1 MRESLNKTLLKKF
14 AIESRNELRE
24 KIALKASV
32 YGITK
37 ELSDK
42 DRKTKGVEGFTN
54 NDEVVIT
61 TNEGNRT
68 LSNDERSQRTAL
80 IEKIQRINKED
91 RDGFNEVIEEVAYTW
106 FNRFIA
112 LRYMEVNGYLPSRI
126 KILASSDNTNTPE
139 VLTEA
144 MNVSLPIDKNL
155 VYELK
160 KDNKNEELYKYLIE
174 LQCSELNKTLPFMF
188 EKIGHFAELLFP
200 AGIITSKFFRTLV
213 DTESITEDA
222 WSNVEIIGWLYQ
234 YYISEEKDRVIKAK
248 KKYKKNEIPFAT
260 QLFTPDWIVR
270 YMVQNSLGRYWVES
284 HEEDIDL
291 KENWEFY
298 LENPEKEA
306 DFDKKIAP
314 YINKDLNVEDIKC
327 FDPACGS
334 GHILVYMFDVLYEIY
349 SKCGY
354 SRGEIPMLIIEK
366 NLYGLDI
373 DMRAYQLACFAV
385 IMKGMSYDKLL
396 LRKIGR
402 EVDSRGK
409 YIDLNIA
416 CVKETNILFEDEN
429 TTLHDNIAFL
439 AKEQSGE
446 TYDRVKLFVESLK
459 NANTLGSLTKIEG
472 FDKEFLENRLEEIKN
487 NPATDI
493 FSSKSSEL
501 WMNILEDLIK
511 QASIMEK
518 TYDVLV
524 TNPPY
529 IGHGCLNE
537 TLNKFI
543 GEHYNDFKADIFSV
557 FINYSRKKI
566 TKNGM
571 LAFMT
576 PYVWMFTISYEKLRK
591 IIINENDIS
600 SFIQLEYSGFDGAT
614 VPICTFTMRGTCNNI
629 KGEYIRL
636 SEFKGA
642 KVQSIKVLE
651 AIKNNV
657 NYRFSISNE
666 KFKAIKGYPIA
677 FWINDSLRRIFSE
690 NKSLGE
696 IFSVGQGLKTGNN
709 KRFLRQWFEVS
720 FKNINNSCNTREESK
735 LDSKKWYPYA
745 NGGPYRKW
753 YGNIID
759 VVNWNED
766 GKEIRSFYDEKGKLR
781 SRLQNMDKYFNEGIS
796 WSAVTSKKL
805 SLRYVPNNIIY
816 GGAGYGIYVSSD
828 ILRYL
833 LGLMNSIIPEMC
845 ISVLSETLNFEVGNI
860 KKIPVVFSNEN
871 EVDNLVQENINIS
884 KWDWDNKEVSI
895 DFKLNSILKEYQLEN
910 NKIECCLNNILKKNN
925 AKILKLKLNEERLN
939 EIFIKSYGLSTEVDS
954 EVKGKDITLNCNL
967 EYSNKR
973 KKDNLFDE
981 NNEIQVKELI
991 SYFIGCLF
999 GRYSLDKPGLRFAG
1013 GEFNIKEY
1021 SKFIPDS
1028 DNIIPILNNE
1038 INSFEDDIMVK
1049 FEEFLKVAFREDHL
1063 GENIDFIAKV
1073 IGMKSNESSRET
1085 IRRYFTNEFFANH
1098 CSMYDNKPI
1107 YWLFTSGKNKAFN
1120 CLVYQHRID
1129 KNLLSKMRIDYVQ
1142 PLQNKLD
1149 TEFKDLIDT
1158 INSDAPAKDKKDA
1171 KKKLTVVEKQIVELK
1186 VYQEKLKH
1194 MADKQIE
1201 LDLDNGVIHNHGL
1214 FGELVAKI
1222 K

>member
-1 MRESLNKTLLKKF
+1 MSESLNKTLLKKF
-14 AIESRNELRE
+14 AVESRNELRE
-24 KIALKASV
+24 KIVLKASV

-42 DRKTKGVEGFTN
+42 DRKTKGVEGFAN
-54 NDEVVIT
+54 NDYVVIT

-68 LSNDERSQRTAL
+68 LSNAERSQRTAL

-112 LRYMEVNGYLPSRI
+112 LRYMEVNGYLTSRI

-200 AGIITSKFFRTLV
+200 AGIITSKFFRILV
-213 DTESITEDA
+213 DSESITEEA

-354 SRGEIPMLIIEK
+354 SRGEIPMIIIEK

-459 NANTLGSLTKIEG
+459 NANIFGSLTKVEG

-511 QASIMEK
+511 QSSIMEK

-529 IGHGCLNE
+529 MGSKYMNPILTDFIKKNFEDTKSDLFSAFIEYCFIKVKKEGHLGM
-537 TLNKFI
+537 
-543 GEHYNDFKADIFSV
+543 
-557 FINYSRKKI
+557 I
-566 TKNGM
+566 TP
-571 LAFMT
+571 F
-576 PYVWMFTISYEKLRK
+576 VWMFLGSYEKIRK
-591 IIINENDIS
+591 RIVEEKNIS
-600 SFIQLEYSGFDGAT
+600 SLIQLEYNSFPEAC
-614 VPICTFTMRGTCNNI
+614 VPVCTFTLRNLKQDIYGQYI
-629 KGEYIRL
+629 KL
-636 SEFKGA
+636 TNFKGSDIQ
-642 KVQSIKVLE
+642 KTKVLS
-651 AIKNNV
+651 AIKNKSV
-657 NYRFSISNE
+657 NYRYQFISSN
-666 KFKAIKGYPIA
+666 FKNIPGHPIA
-677 FWINDSLRRIFSE
+677 YWLSDKFINIF
-690 NKSLGE
+690 K
-696 IFSVGQGLKTGNN
+696 NN
-709 KRFLRQWFEVS
+709 KELQALAEPKQGMATADNERFLRLWYEVGTNS
-720 FKNINNSCNTREESK
+720 IGFNCKNIEESI
-735 LDSKKWYPYA
+735 DSKKKWFPHSK
-745 NGGPYRKW
+745 GGKFNKW
-753 YGNIID
+753 YGNNEYIVDWYNDGANIKNFKKAVIRNNKFYFKKGITWSDLTSSNFGARYVQEGFTFDTTGPTMFVRDEKNINFILGCINSSIFQSLLNISCQGMHYSNGVLSKLPVPIAQDTDIFKKID
-759 VVNWNED
+759 CLVKENIDISRQIWNS
-766 GKEIRSFYDEKGKLR
+766 KEISWEFKKLDIVSIEGKNQKLEER
-781 SRLQNMDKYFNEGIS
+781 INEVIRNNENKNLKLKFNEG
-796 WSAVTSKKL
+796 
-805 SLRYVPNNIIY
+805 
-816 GGAGYGIYVSSD
+816 
-828 ILRYL
+828 
-833 LGLMNSIIPEMC
+833 E
-845 ISVLSETLNFEVGNI
+845 
-860 KKIPVVFSNEN
+860 
-871 EVDNLVQENINIS
+871 
-884 KWDWDNKEVSI
+884 
-895 DFKLNSILKEYQLEN
+895 LNSIFANLYGV
-910 NKIECCLNNILKKNN
+910 
-925 AKILKLKLNEERLN
+925 
-939 EIFIKSYGLSTEVDS
+939 EITDDTTTVVD
-954 EVKGKDITLNCNL
+954 EKDIKL
-967 EYSNKR
+967 S
-973 KKDNLFDE
+973 
-981 NNEIQVKELI
+981 VKELL
-991 SYFIGCLF
+991 SYFIGCVL
-999 GRYSLDKPGLRFAG
+999 GRYSLNEEGIIFGG
-1013 GEFNIKEY
+1013 GEFDINKY
-1021 SKFIPDS
+1021 SKFIPDM
-1028 DNIIPILNNE
+1028 DNIIPVLNSE
-1038 INSFEDDIMVK
+1038 INYFEDNIMIK
-1049 FEEFLKVAFREDHL
+1049 FEEFLKVAFSEEYL
-1063 GENIDFIAKV
+1063 AENIDFIAES
-1073 IGMKSNESSRET
+1073 IGKTSKESSKEA
-1085 IRRYFTNEFFANH
+1085 IRRYFANEFFTDH
-1098 CSMYDNKPI
+1098 CKMYKKRPI

-1149 TEFKDLIDT
+1149 IEFKDLIDT
-1158 INSDAPAKDKKDA
+1158 MNSDAPAKDKKDA
-1171 KKKLTVVEKQIVELK
+1171 KKKLTLVEKQIVELK

-1201 LDLDNGVIHNHGL
+1201 LDLDNGVIHNRGL
-1214 FGELVAKI
+1214 FGDLLAKI

>member
-354 SRGEIPMLIIEK
+354 SRRDIAMLIIEK

-373 DMRAYQLACFAV
+373 DKRAYQLACFAV

-409 YIDLNIA
+409 YIDLNIKSFDVINLNKDELNYL
-416 CVKETNILFEDEN
+416 CENEQEKNNINKLQEN
-429 TTLHDNIAFL
+429 LSVFDFVGALVNIDDIDGEIIESIIIKNKSKSANDMFDMAL
-439 AKEQSGE
+439 RESGLN
-446 TYDRVKLFVESLK
+446 K
-459 NANTLGSLTKIEG
+459 
-472 FDKEFLENRLEEIKN
+472 LENLFNK
-487 NPATDI
+487 
-493 FSSKSSEL
+493 FSLLNAK
-501 WMNILEDLIK
+501 
-511 QASIMEK
+511 
-518 TYDVLV
+518 YDVLV
-524 TNPPY
+524 SNPPY
-529 IGHGCLNE
+529 IGIKYMDNLLKLEVEKKYGDVKYDL
-537 TLNKFI
+537 
-543 GEHYNDFKADIFSV
+543 FSV
-557 FINYSRKKI
+557 FMKLAMNMTKSNGIIGMINP
-566 TKNGM
+566 
-571 LAFMT
+571 F
-576 PYVWMFTISYEKLRK
+576 VWMFTYSYTNLRK
-591 IIINENDIS
+591 YIIKNKTIS
-600 SFIQLEYSGFDGAT
+600 SLIQLEYSGFEGAT
-614 VPICTFTMRGTCNNI
+614 VPICTFVLRNY
-629 KGEYIRL
+629 KVDVLGEYIKLSDFRGIEQQPIKTLDAVRKNVSYKYSVSLKEFKRIKGCPFGYWLTEKEKIAFEEGIPL
-636 SEFKGA
+636 SEIG
-642 KVQSIKVLE
+642 E
-651 AIKNNV
+651 
-657 NYRFSISNE
+657 
-666 KFKAIKGYPIA
+666 P
-677 FWINDSLRRIFSE
+677 
-690 NKSLGE
+690 KSG
-696 IFSVGQGLKTGNN
+696 IMTGNN
-709 KRFLRQWFEVS
+709 DEFLRLWFEVDNSKIGYNMES
-720 FKNINNSCNTREESK
+720 FNDINK
-735 LDSKKWYPYA
+735 YKKKWFPYHK
-745 NGGPYRKW
+745 GGAFRKW
-753 YGNIID
+753 YGNNKYIINMENEGYDIKFSGKNKNYRLRDTSLYFREGLTWSD
-759 VVNWNED
+759 VNSSYFGVRYSPKGYLFDMKGSMIFIDEEYNIKVLTAILCSKIIGELIKVLNPTISFQVNDIKRIPVLRIDGDIENELEKLVD
-766 GKEIRSFYDEKGKLR
+766 ENIKISKYEWDQYETSWDFKKHPLISFENIEKRLPLSEYVSHSIRDIEYKIQKVKDNEEIINKILIDLYGLNGSIDNKVDFKNITLRNREPIKEIK
-781 SRLQNMDKYFNEGIS
+781 
-796 WSAVTSKKL
+796 T
-805 SLRYVPNNIIY
+805 
-816 GGAGYGIYVSSD
+816 
-828 ILRYL
+828 L
-833 LGLMNSIIPEMC
+833 L
-845 ISVLSETLNFEVGNI
+845 
-860 KKIPVVFSNEN
+860 
-871 EVDNLVQENINIS
+871 
-884 KWDWDNKEVSI
+884 
-895 DFKLNSILKEYQLEN
+895 
-910 NKIECCLNNILKKNN
+910 
-925 AKILKLKLNEERLN
+925 
-939 EIFIKSYGLSTEVDS
+939 
-954 EVKGKDITLNCNL
+954 
-967 EYSNKR
+967 
-973 KKDNLFDE
+973 
-981 NNEIQVKELI
+981 

-999 GRYSLDKPGLRFAG
+999 GRYSLDKEGLIFTG
-1013 GEFNIKEY
+1013 GDFDFSNY
-1021 SKFIPDS
+1021 SKFIPDY
-1028 DNIIPILNNE
+1028 DNIIPVLNSETNY
-1038 INSFEDDIMVK
+1038 FRDDIIIR
-1049 FEEFLKVAFREDHL
+1049 FEEFLRVTFGKEYL
-1063 GENIDFIAKV
+1063 PENIDFIAST
-1073 IGMKSNESSRET
+1073 IGKRSNESSKEA
-1085 IRRYFTNEFFANH
+1085 IRRYFSNDFFGEH
-1098 CSMYDNKPI
+1098 CSIYGKRPI

-1129 KNLLSKMRIDYVQ
+1129 RNLLSKIRIDYVQ

-1149 TEFKDLIDT
+1149 TEFKDLTDT
-1158 INSDAPAKDKKDA
+1158 INSDAPAKDKEEA
-1171 KKKLTVVEKQIVELK
+1171 KKKLTLVEKQIIELK

-1194 MADKQIE
+1194 MADKQIQIN
-1201 LDLDNGVIHNHGL
+1201 LDDGVVYNHGL
-1214 FGELVAKI
+1214 FGDLVAKI

>member
-24 KIALKASV
+24 KIVLKASI

-42 DRKTKGVEGFTN
+42 DRKTKGVEGFAN
-54 NDEVVIT
+54 NDDVVIT

-68 LSNDERSQRTAL
+68 LSNTERSQRTAL

-106 FNRFIA
+106 FNRFVA

-139 VLTEA
+139 ILTEA

-160 KDNKNEELYKYLIE
+160 KDNKNEELYKYLVE

-200 AGIITSKFFRTLV
+200 AGIIISKFFKTLV
-213 DTESITEDA
+213 DTEIITEEA

-284 HEEDIDL
+284 HEEDSDL

-298 LENPEKEA
+298 LENPEKEP
-306 DFDKKIAP
+306 DFDEKIAP
-314 YINKDLNVEDIKC
+314 YINKELNVEEIKC

-402 EVDSRGK
+402 EVDLRGK

-459 NANTLGSLTKIEG
+459 NANTFGSLTKVEG
-472 FDKEFLENRLEEIKN
+472 FDREFLENRLEEIKN

-493 FSSKSSEL
+493 FSNKSSEL
-501 WMNILEDLIK
+501 WINILEDLIK
-511 QASIMEK
+511 QVSIMEK

-529 IGHGCLNE
+529 MGNRYMNIELVEFTKKYFNDVKSD
-537 TLNKFI
+537 LFSAFI
-543 GEHYNDFKADIFSV
+543 EYSFSKV
-557 FINYSRKKI
+557 Q
-566 TKNGM
+566 KNGQ
-571 LAFMT
+571 LGFMS
-576 PYVWMFTISYEKLRK
+576 PMVWMFISSYESLRSN
-591 IIINENDIS
+591 IINTKEIS
-600 SFIQLEYSGFDGAT
+600 TLVQLEYSAFEEAT
-614 VPICTFTMRGTCNNI
+614 VPISIYTIRNANIGI
-629 KGEYIRL
+629 KGDFISL
-636 SEFKGA
+636 VNFTGA
-642 KVQSIKVLE
+642 DNQPIKLKD
-651 AIKNNV
+651 AINKKV
-657 NYRFSISNE
+657 NYRFIINSKSFNE
-666 KFKAIKGYPIA
+666 IPGKTIAYWTSENFRKIFK
-677 FWINDSLRRIFSE
+677 
-690 NKSLGE
+690 NKSLYE
-696 IFSVGQGLKTGNN
+696 YSISDGQNKTGNN
-709 KRFLRQWFEVS
+709 AKFVRNHWEVDRS
-720 FKNINNSCNTREESK
+720 KIGKNN
-735 LDSKKWYPYA
+735 KWILYA
-745 NGGPYRKW
+745 KGGGYRKW
-753 YGNIID
+753 FGNLDSVVDWSDEARKHYRNDHVCRIIPEYLWYKKAITWGLITSSIPSFRVLPEGGTFD
-759 VVNWNED
+759 VGGSSIFLKDYSYYNYIIALLNSNLFMYISKIFNPTLNFQVKDIRNLPIIFPD
-766 GKEIRSFYDEKGKLR
+766 EIKRNRIELYAEACIKITEK
-781 SRLQNMDKYFNEGIS
+781 DWDHHEIS
-796 WSAVTSKKL
+796 YEFKS
-805 SLRYVPNNIIY
+805 NNIINM
-816 GGAGYGIYVSSD
+816 GSGSLLNLFSERKQNKELEFLNLKKFEEAINKEIIDIYKV
-828 ILRYL
+828 
-833 LGLMNSIIPEMC
+833 
-845 ISVLSETLNFEVGNI
+845 
-860 KKIPVVFSNEN
+860 EN
-871 EVDNLVQENINIS
+871 EITSIVKD
-884 KWDWDNKEVSI
+884 KDVSI
-895 DFKLNSILKEYQLEN
+895 EKFNLID
-910 NKIECCLNNILKKNN
+910 
-925 AKILKLKLNEERLN
+925 
-939 EIFIKSYGLSTEVDS
+939 
-954 EVKGKDITLNCNL
+954 EVKNM
-967 EYSNKR
+967 
-973 KKDNLFDE
+973 
-981 NNEIQVKELI
+981 I
-991 SYFIGCLF
+991 SYYVGCLT
-999 GRYSLDKPGLRFAG
+999 GRYSLDEDGIIFAG
-1013 GEFNIKEY
+1013 GNFDINRY
-1021 SKFIPDS
+1021 NKFIPDI
-1028 DNIIPILNNE
+1028 DNIIPVLNSETNY
-1038 INSFEDDIMVK
+1038 FEDEIMVR
-1049 FEEFLKVAFREDHL
+1049 FEEFLKVTFSEAYL
-1063 GENIDFIAKV
+1063 AENIDFIAEA
-1073 IGMKSNESSRET
+1073 IGKKSNESSREA
-1085 IRRYFTNEFFANH
+1085 IRRYFANEFFTEH
-1098 CSMYDNKPI
+1098 CKMYKKRPI

-1149 TEFKDLIDT
+1149 TEFKDLTDT
-1158 INSDAPAKDKKDA
+1158 INSDVPAKDKKDA
-1171 KKKLTVVEKQIVELK
+1171 KKKLTLVEKQILELK
-1186 VYQEKLKH
+1186 AYQEKLKH
-1194 MADKQIE
+1194 MADQQIE
-1201 LDLDNGVIHNHGL
+1201 IDLDDGVVHNHGL
-1214 FGELVAKI
+1214 FGDLVAKI

>member
-54 NDEVVIT
+54 NDDVVIT

-68 LSNDERSQRTAL
+68 LSNAERSQRTAL

-106 FNRFIA
+106 FNRFVA

-126 KILASSDNTNTPE
+126 KMLASSDNTNTPE

-160 KDNKNEELYKYLIE
+160 KDNKNEELYKYLVE

-200 AGIITSKFFRTLV
+200 AGIIISKFFKTLV
-213 DTESITEDA
+213 DTEIITEEA

-298 LENPEKEA
+298 LENPEKEP
-306 DFDKKIAP
+306 DFDEKIDP
-314 YINKDLNVEDIKC
+314 YINKELSVEDIKC

-334 GHILVYMFDVLYEIY
+334 GHILVYMFDVLHEIY

-459 NANTLGSLTKIEG
+459 NANIFGSLTKVEG

-511 QASIMEK
+511 QLSIMEK

-529 IGHGCLNE
+529 MGSKYMNNVLTEFLKVNYKEAKSDLFSAFIKYCLGKTCKQGHLG
-537 TLNKFI
+537 
-543 GEHYNDFKADIFSV
+543 
-557 FINYSRKKI
+557 
-566 TKNGM
+566 
-571 LAFMT
+571 FMT
-576 PYVWMFTISYEKLRK
+576 PFVWMFIISYKNLREYIVNNKTISSL
-591 IIINENDIS
+591 
-600 SFIQLEYSGFDGAT
+600 IQLEYSSFGDAT
-614 VPICTFTMRGTCNNI
+614 VPICTFTLRNYNI
-629 KGEYIRL
+629 DLKGEFIKL
-636 SEFKGA
+636 SDFSGSEI
-642 KVQSIKVLE
+642 QPLKVLE
-651 AIKNNV
+651 AIGNDVK
-657 NYRFSISNE
+657 YRYSRNTNT
-666 KFKAIKGYPIA
+666 FKAIPEYPIA
-677 FWINDSLRRIFSE
+677 YWINKKIIDVFSHS
-690 NKSLGE
+690 KKISD
-696 IFSVGQGLKTGNN
+696 IATAKQGLITGDN
-709 KRFLRQWFEVS
+709 KKFLRLWSEVDFENIGFNIQNRIETLKCGVKWF
-720 FKNINNSCNTREESK
+720 
-735 LDSKKWYPYA
+735 PY
-745 NGGPYRKW
+745 NKGGSYRKW
-753 YGNIID
+753 YGNNEY
-759 VVNWNED
+759 VVNWEND
-766 GKEIRSFYDEKGKLR
+766 GFAVRNFYDDRGKLK
-781 SRLQNMDKYFNEGIS
+781 SRPQNMDYYFKEGIT
-796 WSAVTSKKL
+796 W
-805 SLRYVPNNIIY
+805 
-816 GGAGYGIYVSSD
+816 SD
-828 ILRYL
+828 ISSSYFGVRYSEKGFL
-833 LGLMNSIIPEMC
+833 FDASGSTVFSKESDIYYINAFLCSNIANEFLKIMNPTMH
-845 ISVLSETLNFEVGNI
+845 FQVGNI
-860 KKIPVVFSNEN
+860 SNLPLIITEN
-871 EVDNLVQENINIS
+871 NEYKLTINKLAQENIEIT
-884 KWDWDNKEVSI
+884 KRDWDLSEISW
-895 DFKLNSILKEYQLEN
+895 DFRKNSLLKFNEN
-910 NKIECCLNNILKKNN
+910 SLKK
-925 AKILKLKLNEERLN
+925 ALDKFREEMMKQFFIVKENEEKLN
-939 EIFIKSYGLSTEVDS
+939 EIFIEIYSLENVIAKYVDDDS
-954 EVKGKDITLNCNL
+954 ITL
-967 EYSNKR
+967 
-973 KKDNLFDE
+973 KKL
-981 NNEIQVKELI
+981 NNNMEIKEFI

-999 GRYSLDKPGLRFAG
+999 GRYSLDEDGIICGNKK
-1013 GEFNIKEY
+1013 FNLKRY
-1021 SKFIPDS
+1021 SKFIPNEH
-1028 DNIIPILNNE
+1028 NIVPLLSNE
-1038 INSFEDDIMVK
+1038 INYFEDDVMIR
-1049 FEEFLKVAFREDHL
+1049 FEEFLKTTFGSEYLA
-1063 GENIDFIAKV
+1063 ENIDFLAEV
-1073 IGMKSNESSRET
+1073 IGKKSNESSKET
-1085 IRRYFTNEFFANH
+1085 IRRYFVNEFFSNH
-1098 CSMYDNKPI
+1098 CSMYNNRPI

-1149 TEFKDLIDT
+1149 TEFKDLADT
-1158 INSDAPAKDKKDA
+1158 INSDVSAKDKKEA
-1171 KKKLTVVEKQIVELK
+1171 KKKIALVEKQIVELK
-1186 VYQEKLKH
+1186 IYQEKLKH

-1201 LDLDNGVIHNHGL
+1201 IDLDCGVVYNHRL
-1214 FGELVAKI
+1214 FGDLVAKI

>member
-54 NDEVVIT
+54 NDDVVIT

-68 LSNDERSQRTAL
+68 LSNAERSQRTAL

-91 RDGFNEVIEEVAYTW
+91 RDGFNEIIEEVAYTW
-106 FNRFIA
+106 FNRFVA

-160 KDNKNEELYKYLIE
+160 KDNKNEELYKYLVE

-213 DTESITEDA
+213 DTESITEEA

-298 LENPEKEA
+298 LENPEKEP

-429 TTLHDNIAFL
+429 LTIHDNIAFL
-439 AKEQSGE
+439 AEEESGE
-446 TYDRVKLFVESLK
+446 AYNKVKYFVESLK
-459 NANTLGSLTKIEG
+459 NANIFGSLTKVEG
-472 FDKEFLENRLEEIKN
+472 FDKEFLENRLEYIKN
-487 NPATDI
+487 NPEIDI
-493 FSSKSSEL
+493 FREKSREL
-501 WMNILEDLIK
+501 WVSILGDLIK
-511 QASIMEK
+511 QSSIMKK

-529 IGHGCLNE
+529 VGIKLMEDSLKEFIEKNYNVAKYDLFSAFIEMITKKVTKIGH
-537 TLNKFI
+537 I
-543 GEHYNDFKADIFSV
+543 GLI
-557 FINYSRKKI
+557 
-566 TKNGM
+566 
-571 LAFMT
+571 T
-576 PYVWMFTISYEKLRK
+576 PYVWMFTFSYNNLRK
-591 IIINENDIS
+591 YMINNNSITS
-600 SFIQLEYSGFDGAT
+600 LIQLEFNAFPEAC
-614 VPICTFTMRGTCNNI
+614 VQVCTFTMRNYYANI
-629 KGEYIRL
+629 CGEYIKL
-636 SEFKGA
+636 SDFKGA
-642 KVQSIKVLE
+642 ENQ
-651 AIKNNV
+651 
-657 NYRFSISNE
+657 
-666 KFKAIKGYPIA
+666 PI
-677 FWINDSLRRIFSE
+677 
-690 NKSLGE
+690 
-696 IFSVGQGLKTGNN
+696 
-709 KRFLRQWFEVS
+709 
-720 FKNINNSCNTREESK
+720 
-735 LDSKKWYPYA
+735 
-745 NGGPYRKW
+745 
-753 YGNIID
+753 
-759 VVNWNED
+759 
-766 GKEIRSFYDEKGKLR
+766 
-781 SRLQNMDKYFNEGIS
+781 
-796 WSAVTSKKL
+796 
-805 SLRYVPNNIIY
+805 
-816 GGAGYGIYVSSD
+816 
-828 ILRYL
+828 
-833 LGLMNSIIPEMC
+833 
-845 ISVLSETLNFEVGNI
+845 
-860 KKIPVVFSNEN
+860 
-871 EVDNLVQENINIS
+871 
-884 KWDWDNKEVSI
+884 
-895 DFKLNSILKEYQLEN
+895 
-910 NKIECCLNNILKKNN
+910 
-925 AKILKLKLNEERLN
+925 
-939 EIFIKSYGLSTEVDS
+939 
-954 EVKGKDITLNCNL
+954 
-967 EYSNKR
+967 
-973 KKDNLFDE
+973 
-981 NNEIQVKELI
+981 
-991 SYFIGCLF
+991 
-999 GRYSLDKPGLRFAG
+999 
-1013 GEFNIKEY
+1013 
-1021 SKFIPDS
+1021 
-1028 DNIIPILNNE
+1028 
-1038 INSFEDDIMVK
+1038 
-1049 FEEFLKVAFREDHL
+1049 
-1063 GENIDFIAKV
+1063 
-1073 IGMKSNESSRET
+1073 
-1085 IRRYFTNEFFANH
+1085 
-1098 CSMYDNKPI
+1098 
-1107 YWLFTSGKNKAFN
+1107 
-1120 CLVYQHRID
+1120 
-1129 KNLLSKMRIDYVQ
+1129 
-1142 PLQNKLD
+1142 
-1149 TEFKDLIDT
+1149 
-1158 INSDAPAKDKKDA
+1158 
-1171 KKKLTVVEKQIVELK
+1171 
-1186 VYQEKLKH
+1186 
-1194 MADKQIE
+1194 
-1201 LDLDNGVIHNHGL
+1201 
-1214 FGELVAKI
+1214 
-1222 K
+1222 

>member
-42 DRKTKGVEGFTN
+42 DRKTKGLEGFAN
-54 NDEVVIT
+54 NDDVVIT
-61 TNEGNRT
+61 TNEGNRI
-68 LSNDERSQRTAL
+68 LSNAERSQRTAL

-160 KDNKNEELYKYLIE
+160 KDNKNEELYKYLVE
-174 LQCSELNKTLPFMF
+174 LQCSELNKPLPFMF

-248 KKYKKNEIPFAT
+248 NKYKKNEIPFAT

-284 HEEDIDL
+284 HEEDSDL

-314 YINKDLNVEDIKC
+314 YINKELSVEDIKC

-334 GHILVYMFDVLYEIY
+334 GHILVYMFDVLHEIY

-402 EVDSRGK
+402 EVDSRDK

-439 AKEQSGE
+439 AKEQSGKI
-446 TYDRVKLFVESLK
+446 YDKVKLFVESLK
-459 NANTLGSLTKIEG
+459 NANTFGSLTKVEG
-472 FDKEFLENRLEEIKN
+472 FDKEFLENRLDEIKN

-493 FSSKSSEL
+493 FSNKSSEL

-511 QASIMEK
+511 QSSIMEK

-529 IGHGCLNE
+529 MGSNYMNT
-537 TLNKFI
+537 TLSTFI
-543 GEHYNDFKADIFSV
+543 KTEYPNVKGD
-557 FINYSRKKI
+557 
-566 TKNGM
+566 
-571 LAFMT
+571 
-576 PYVWMFTISYEKLRK
+576 MF
-591 IIINENDIS
+591 S
-600 SFIQLEYSGFDGAT
+600 SFMIYCLKKVKLVGQLGFVTPFVWLYIKTYEELREVILTKSDITTLIQLEYNAFPEAC
-614 VPICTFTMRGTCNNI
+614 VPVCTFTIRRARVDLCGV
-629 KGEYIRL
+629 YISL
-636 SEFKGA
+636 EAFNG
-642 KVQSIKVLE
+642 VDIQSKKVLE
-651 AIKNNV
+651 AKNLEV
-657 NYRFSISNE
+657 NYKFYKTNSIFIEMPE
-666 KFKAIKGYPIA
+666 KEI
-677 FWINDSLRRIFSE
+677 
-690 NKSLGE
+690 
-696 IFSVGQGLKTGNN
+696 IFSVN
-709 KRFLRQWFEVS
+709 
-720 FKNINNSCNTREESK
+720 KNISDCFTQNKKISEFAECKSGIMTGK
-735 LDSKKWYPYA
+735 DSLFIKKWYEVKYNNIKFDCNNIDEMKGYRWFPVTT
-745 NGGPYRKW
+745 GGEFRKY
-753 YGNIID
+753 YGNTDYVINLYNNGSDIRSTSKNYRLRD
-759 VVNWNED
+759 SKYYFQKAITWSRISSSKVSFRVANKGSVFGDAGPCLYVNED
-766 GKEIRSFYDEKGKLR
+766 DYYWLLGFLNSNVCNRFLKALNPTMNFQIGDVKNIPIRDISEDEKKEITNIVIENLELYKNDWDEVEISADFKFNKR
-781 SRLQNMDKYFNEGIS
+781 YFNGH
-796 WSAVTSKKL
+796 KKL
-805 SLRYVPNNIIY
+805 KEFLYEKNNEK
-816 GGAGYGIYVSSD
+816 
-828 ILRYL
+828 
-833 LGLMNSIIPEMC
+833 N
-845 ISVLSETLNFEVGNI
+845 EVI
-860 KKIPVVFSNEN
+860 KKIIEN
-871 EVDNLVQENINIS
+871 EEKINKIFIESYKLSKVLNYQIDELSIERKSELENIQ
-884 KWDWDNKEVSI
+884 
-895 DFKLNSILKEYQLEN
+895 IL
-910 NKIECCLNNILKKNN
+910 
-925 AKILKLKLNEERLN
+925 
-939 EIFIKSYGLSTEVDS
+939 LSS
-954 EVKGKDITLNCNL
+954 
-967 EYSNKR
+967 
-973 KKDNLFDE
+973 
-981 NNEIQVKELI
+981 
-991 SYFIGCLF
+991 FIGCLF
-999 GRYSLDKPGLRFAG
+999 GRYSLDQEGLVCVSS
-1013 GEFNIKEY
+1013 NYDIDKY
-1021 SKFIPDS
+1021 KSFIPS
-1028 DNIIPILNNE
+1028 QDNIILLSNE
-1038 INSFEDDIMVK
+1038 DSKYFSMDIISK
-1049 FEEFLKVAFREDHL
+1049 LEEFLSAIFTEEFLDD
-1063 GENIDFIAKV
+1063 NIQFIANVLNEKSEKNSKDV
-1073 IGMKSNESSRET
+1073 IREYFVKKFFNE
-1085 IRRYFTNEFFANH
+1085 H
-1098 CSMYDNKPI
+1098 CNMYENKPI

-1120 CLVYQHRID
+1120 CLVYQNRID

-1149 TEFKDLIDT
+1149 IEFKDLIDT
-1158 INSDAPAKDKKDA
+1158 MNSDAPAKDKKDA
-1171 KKKLTVVEKQIVELK
+1171 KKKLTLVEKQIVELK

-1201 LDLDNGVIHNHGL
+1201 LDLDNGVIHNRGL
-1214 FGELVAKI
+1214 FGDLLAKI

>member
-54 NDEVVIT
+54 NDDVVIT

-68 LSNDERSQRTAL
+68 LSNAERSQRTAL

-91 RDGFNEVIEEVAYTW
+91 RDGFNEIIEEVAYTW
-106 FNRFIA
+106 FNRFVA

-160 KDNKNEELYKYLIE
+160 KDNKNEELYKYLVE

-213 DTESITEDA
+213 DTESITEEA

-298 LENPEKEA
+298 LENPEKEP

-429 TTLHDNIAFL
+429 LTIHDNIAFL
-439 AKEQSGE
+439 AEEESGE
-446 TYDRVKLFVESLK
+446 AYNKVKYFVESLK
-459 NANTLGSLTKIEG
+459 NANIFGSLTKVEG
-472 FDKEFLENRLEEIKN
+472 FDKEFLENRLEYIKN
-487 NPATDI
+487 NPEIDI
-493 FSSKSSEL
+493 FREKSREL
-501 WMNILEDLIK
+501 WVSILGDLIK
-511 QASIMEK
+511 QSSIMKK

-529 IGHGCLNE
+529 VGIKLMEDSLKEFIEKNYNVAKYDLFSAFIEMITKKVTKIGH
-537 TLNKFI
+537 I
-543 GEHYNDFKADIFSV
+543 GLI
-557 FINYSRKKI
+557 
-566 TKNGM
+566 
-571 LAFMT
+571 T
-576 PYVWMFTISYEKLRK
+576 PYVWMFTFSYNNLRK
-591 IIINENDIS
+591 YMINNNSITS
-600 SFIQLEYSGFDGAT
+600 LIQLEFNAFPEAC
-614 VPICTFTMRGTCNNI
+614 VQVCTFTMRNYYANI
-629 KGEYIRL
+629 CGEYIKL
-636 SEFKGA
+636 SDFKGA
-642 KVQSIKVLE
+642 ENQPIKTLE
-651 AIKNNV
+651 AINNEV
-657 NYRFSISNE
+657 NYRYSVKLE
-666 KFKAIKGYPIA
+666 QFKRIKGYPFGFWLTEKEIVA
-677 FWINDSLRRIFSE
+677 FEEGIPLSE
-690 NKSLGE
+690 IGEPKSG
-696 IFSVGQGLKTGNN
+696 IMTGNN
-709 KRFLRQWFEVS
+709 DEFLRLWFEV
-720 FKNINNSCNTREESK
+720 NNSKIGYNMESFNDINK
-735 LDSKKWYPYA
+735 YKKKWFPYHK
-745 NGGPYRKW
+745 GGAFRKW
-753 YGNIID
+753 YGNNEYIINMENEGYDIKFSGKNKNYRLRDSSLYFREGLTWSD
-759 VVNWNED
+759 VNSSYFGVRYSPKGYLFDMKGSMIFIDGEYNIKVLTAILCSKIVGELIKVLNPTISFQVNDIKRIPVLRIDSDIENELEKLVD
-766 GKEIRSFYDEKGKLR
+766 ENIKISKYEWDQYETSWDFKKHPLISFENIEKSLPLSEYVSHSIRDIEYKIQKVKDNEEIINKILIDLYGLNGSIDNNVDFKNITLRNREPIKEIK
-781 SRLQNMDKYFNEGIS
+781 
-796 WSAVTSKKL
+796 T
-805 SLRYVPNNIIY
+805 
-816 GGAGYGIYVSSD
+816 
-828 ILRYL
+828 L
-833 LGLMNSIIPEMC
+833 L
-845 ISVLSETLNFEVGNI
+845 
-860 KKIPVVFSNEN
+860 
-871 EVDNLVQENINIS
+871 
-884 KWDWDNKEVSI
+884 
-895 DFKLNSILKEYQLEN
+895 
-910 NKIECCLNNILKKNN
+910 
-925 AKILKLKLNEERLN
+925 
-939 EIFIKSYGLSTEVDS
+939 
-954 EVKGKDITLNCNL
+954 
-967 EYSNKR
+967 
-973 KKDNLFDE
+973 
-981 NNEIQVKELI
+981 

-999 GRYSLDKPGLRFAG
+999 GRYSLDKEGLIFAG
-1013 GEFNIKEY
+1013 GDFDISNY
-1021 SKFIPDS
+1021 NKFIPDC
-1028 DNIIPILNNE
+1028 DNIIPVLNSETNY
-1038 INSFEDDIMVK
+1038 FQDDIIVR
-1049 FEEFLKVAFREDHL
+1049 FEEFLRVTFGKDYLA
-1063 GENIDFIAKV
+1063 ENIDFIAAT
-1073 IGMKSNESSRET
+1073 IGKRSNESSKEA
-1085 IRRYFTNEFFANH
+1085 IRRYFANDFFGEH
-1098 CSMYDNKPI
+1098 CSIYGNRPI

-1129 KNLLSKMRIDYVQ
+1129 RNLLSKMRIDYVQ

-1149 TEFKDLIDT
+1149 TELKDLTDT
-1158 INSDAPAKDKKDA
+1158 MNSDVLAKDKKDA
-1171 KKKLTVVEKQIVELK
+1171 KKKLTLVEKQIIELK
-1186 VYQEKLKH
+1186 AYQEKLKH
-1194 MADKQIE
+1194 MADQQIKI
-1201 LDLDNGVIHNHGL
+1201 DLDDGVVHNYGL
-1214 FGELVAKI
+1214 FSDLVAKI